1 MFLAV
6 AMLAAS
12 TCVVL
17 AGSEEETEMVGG
29 YEVTY
34 EAYCYASYGGASTSV
49 YTPSWV
55 ETEVDASVTLYA
67 YGGEG
72 FNVRLEGSTYDYDD
86 WYVDVVIDVLSPGY
100 VGDHVTTT
108 HTAYVNAGEPDS
120 GSAKLYVY
128 YE

>member
-17 AGSEEETEMVGG
+17 AGSEEDSEMVGG

-55 ETEVDASVTLYA
+55 ETEVDASVTFYA
-67 YGGEG
+67 YNPYE
-72 FNVRLEGSTYDYDD
+72 NELRLEGSTYDYDD
-86 WYVDVVIDVLSPGY
+86 WYVDVVIDVRDPEY

-108 HTAYVNAGEPDS
+108 HSAYVNAGEPDS
-120 GSAKLYVY
+120 GSARLYAY
-128 YE
+128 NE